1 MGINAAKAPEKFLFD
16 TSFEQEQEKTVKKA
30 VEAPPEP
37 AYFDRDLDQA
47 RAEGMAAGKESG
59 RQEALQSQEGA
70 AAKALTEIGQHLPA
84 LQEAVADMQA
94 RQDRAA
100 VDVAVAI
107 VRKFLPRM
115 ARDDGLQKIET
126 VVRDAM
132 TRLRDEPRIVIRVC
146 DSLLDT
152 IEKRVAIIAK
162 KTGFEGKIV
171 FLSDE
176 SMGPGDVR
184 VEWADGGAERDTA
197 RIWQDIDGAIRRLMS
212 SPPESKDDAT
222 PPAPEQELESKRD
235 NSN

>member
-1 MGINAAKAPEKFLFD
+1 MGINAAKTPEKFLFD
-16 TSFEQEQEKTVKKA
+16 TSFEKNLEETVKKA
-30 VEAPPEP
+30 AEAPPEP

-47 RAEGMAAGKESG
+47 RAEGMAAGKESEH
-59 RQEALQSQEGA
+59 REALQSLENA
-70 AAKALTEIGQHLPA
+70 AAEALTEIGQQLPA
-84 LQEAVADMQA
+84 LKETVVDMHA

-100 VDVAVAI
+100 VGVAAAI

-115 ARDDGLQKIET
+115 ARNDGPQEIET

-152 IEKRVAIIAK
+152 IEKRVGVIAK

-171 FLSDE
+171 FLAE
-176 SMGPGDVR
+176 ENMGSGDVR

-197 RIWQDIDGAIRRLMS
+197 RIWQDIDDAIRRLA
-212 SPPESKDDAT
+212 SPPLESENNAAA
-222 PPAPEQELESKRD
+222 PVPEQD
-235 NSN
+235 